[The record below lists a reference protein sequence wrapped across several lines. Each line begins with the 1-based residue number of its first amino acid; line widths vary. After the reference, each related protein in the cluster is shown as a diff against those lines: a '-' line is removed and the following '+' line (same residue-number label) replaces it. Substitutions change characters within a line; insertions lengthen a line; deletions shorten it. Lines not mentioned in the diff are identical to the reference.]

1 VVELNG
7 EKENVAFL
15 KLGSGLGSN
24 GGSLL
29 QGSGDKQGIRLF
41 YCSLDFK
48 NKQVSISFSHIQL
61 SFVMSKPVFHYEQR
75 RLENGLVALE
85 PFDPTKHVTQF
96 VKVIKDTRAEL
107 FKYISFPVIE
117 TEADFIRELYDNISM
132 SPGDCIYAI
141 FDKTSEHGEENSNY
155 AGVISLTAT
164 NPANAVTE
172 MGVLIFPA
180 FQRTHISTNA
190 IGLLL
195 LWILDPPS
203 AGGLGL
209 RRVEWQTHA
218 ENQASRKVALRM
230 GFELEGILRWQRVST
245 PGVGLPVEVLE
256 KRNGTTGE
264 PPGRHTAIFSI
275 VWDEWDEKRPKVLAL
290 MDRKR

>member
-209 RRVEWQTHA
+209 RRVEW
-218 ENQASRKVALRM
+218 
-230 GFELEGILRWQRVST
+230 
-245 PGVGLPVEVLE
+245 
-256 KRNGTTGE
+256 
-264 PPGRHTAIFSI
+264 
-275 VWDEWDEKRPKVLAL
+275 
-290 MDRKR
+290 